1 MSSTSR
7 SSSNGRKKLAARP
20 PEDYPTLKKSLSAS
34 FRHVSL
40 STAENDVDIKPE
52 EDAYRP
58 TSSAGSNLPL
68 SVNIPK
74 VAGAADAAL
83 AALQYLP
90 MPLLVLS
97 SWKTIILANDAMGR
111 LLGLDAQHDE
121 SLLDR
126 SQATSAIGDLLRGQ
140 SLSQIG
146 VDMLQEGQRIWV
158 SWEVCSNI
166 FFSILSYGLKYE

>member
-1 MSSTSR
+1 MN
-7 SSSNGRKKLAARP
+7 SSSQTPNNGRKKLSARP

-34 FRHVSL
+34 LRHASP
-40 STAENDVDIKPE
+40 SPSENEVRIKPGG
-52 EDAYRP
+52 DTQRP
-58 TSSAGSNLPL
+58 TNSTVGSAPL
-68 SVNIPK
+68 TVNIPK
-74 VAGAADAAL
+74 LPEAADAAL

-111 LLGLDAQHDE
+111 LLGLDTGQHDE
-121 SLLDR
+121 FPPGGN
-126 SQATSAIGDLLRGQ
+126 QPHSAIGDLLRGQ

-158 SWEVCSNI
+158 SWEVC
-166 FFSILSYGLKYE
+166 